1 MKPAITRTDNVPGT
15 EIELR
20 NPSGLHAR
28 PAALFVETAR
38 RFSADVRVANLNR
51 NPKRI
56 ASARSLLAVL
66 ALGISRG
73 HTMRIDAQGADAERA
88 ISALRELVESGLG
101 EALEPSG
108 QS

>member
-1 MKPAITRTDNVPGT
+1 VSH
-15 EIELR
+15 IELEVR

-38 RFSADVRVANLNR
+38 RFSADVRIANLTR
-51 NPKRI
+51 NSKRT

-66 ALGISRG
+66 ALGISHG
-73 HTMRIDAQGADAERA
+73 HTIRIDADGADADET
-88 ISALRELVESGLG
+88 INALRELVESGLG
-101 EALEPSG
+101 EALAPSG